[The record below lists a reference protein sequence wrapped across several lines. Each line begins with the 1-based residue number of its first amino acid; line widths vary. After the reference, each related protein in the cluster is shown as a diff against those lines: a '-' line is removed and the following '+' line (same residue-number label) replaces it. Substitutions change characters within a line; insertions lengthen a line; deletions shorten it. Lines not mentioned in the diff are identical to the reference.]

1 MVPVLMAILPGYYD
15 WGISDMVREKALFA
29 TALFFSVGLF
39 FTTENY
45 IWVPIAVAFLFAQL
59 RSSEEKK

>member
-1 MVPVLMAILPGYYD
+1 
-15 WGISDMVREKALFA
+15 MVREKALFA
-29 TALFFSVGLF
+29 TALFFSVGLY

-59 RSSEEKK
+59 HCKEEKK